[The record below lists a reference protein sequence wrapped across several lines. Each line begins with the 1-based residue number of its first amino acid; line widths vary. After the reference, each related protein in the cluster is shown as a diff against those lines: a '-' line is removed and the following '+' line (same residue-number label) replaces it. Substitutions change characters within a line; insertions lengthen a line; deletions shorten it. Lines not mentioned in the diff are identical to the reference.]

1 MGGTAKGL
9 SKSDQFRRNIL
20 MLFVTVG
27 THESQFDRLIKHIDE
42 IDWKKEVMMQIGYCT
57 YKPKNYR
64 YEKFL
69 SYKKMME
76 FVEEAKII
84 ITHGGPSSIFLP
96 LQIGKVPIVVPR
108 RKEFGEHVNDHQ
120 VEFTEKIRKT
130 ESILA
135 VNHIEEID
143 NYIKNYETIVL
154 DKKVSLSSNN
164 ASFNDKLARLLEG
177 LL

>member
-1 MGGTAKGL
+1 
-9 SKSDQFRRNIL
+9 